1 MGSSESPT
9 GQAAPRPAAP
19 TAPYE
24 DHLGT
29 STHQRLEEGG
39 GAKTESSAPARWSW
53 NSLSGLW
60 HRKTTVIAALSI
72 VSILLYLVL
81 RFGFH
86 TTPDTYQIPL
96 LVMLVLAGDMAL
108 SVIGMVFA
116 VTGHLRPVS
125 GAITQKV
132 IDVRAVLNALRAASP
147 PKVIHDL

>member
-1 MGSSESPT
+1 MKTTLEHPPTSGSEK
-9 GQAAPRPAAP
+9 
-19 TAPYE
+19 
-24 DHLGT
+24 
-29 STHQRLEEGG
+29 
-39 GAKTESSAPARWSW
+39 GAEPKLSHVPPPGRSW

-60 HRKTTVIAALSI
+60 QRKTTVIAALSI

-116 VTGHLRPVS
+116 ATGHL
-125 GAITQKV
+125 
-132 IDVRAVLNALRAASP
+132 VR
-147 PKVIHDL
+147 

>member
-1 MGSSESPT
+1 
-9 GQAAPRPAAP
+9 
-19 TAPYE
+19 
-24 DHLGT
+24 
-29 STHQRLEEGG
+29 
-39 GAKTESSAPARWSW
+39 
-53 NSLSGLW
+53 
-60 HRKTTVIAALSI
+60 

>member
-29 STHQRLEEGG
+29 STHQRLEEGS
-39 GAKTESSAPARWSW
+39 GAKTESSAPTQWYW

-60 HRKTTVIAALSI
+60 HRKTTVISALYL

-116 VTGHLRPVS
+116 ATGHLSPVS